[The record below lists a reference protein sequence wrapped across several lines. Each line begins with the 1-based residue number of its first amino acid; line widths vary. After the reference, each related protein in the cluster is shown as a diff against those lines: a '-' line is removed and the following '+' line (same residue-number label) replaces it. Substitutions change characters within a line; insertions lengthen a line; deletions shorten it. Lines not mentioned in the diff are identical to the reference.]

1 MATVTKWTPFGVA
14 LDVTATGSNVKRTS
28 ATKFTVDIAV
38 SWETYYEG
46 AQTNYGMSATSGGVT
61 KTISAFDGTKRSKGS
76 ASFTGTYSISGN
88 GSATKTITVTF
99 KNYEED
105 WQGNVTESAT
115 KNVTFNVTVP
125 AWTSYTVQYNANGG
139 TGAPGKQTKWKDQTL
154 TLSSTKPTRTGYSFQ
169 GWALTK
175 ADADAGTWYY
185 QPGGSC
191 GKNENLTLYAVWKAN
206 TYTVKYNANG
216 GTGAPSNQTKT
227 YGVTLKLSSTK
238 PTRTNYNFLGWG
250 TSATATTVAYAAG
263 ANYTANSAVTLY
275 AIWQLAY
282 VKPRITDVSITRC
295 KERTTDLTELEYET
309 TANFVIDGTNGNLLH
324 AGNVTYCVA
333 KVDVEPLK
341 DYIVSGSCKYGFAY
355 WAFYDAQG
363 AMLTIGETAKAAIS
377 TFENVTLTAPENASY
392 LNVSYIT
399 DNVIAKIQTVD
410 TGYESSD
417 DGTIA
422 HVTFDW
428 NCDREISSVE
438 ISFEGSDGSVVSSN
452 PTASGTNGNVDV
464 YLSNL
469 SAEVTYTV
477 KMTVT
482 DAIDYSSTV
491 ATLSGSKFVIDI
503 LAEGEGI
510 AFNKPAE
517 LKGVVD
523 IGFQTRLLG
532 GLLYVLLPVETDL
545 DECHTPGFY
554 VGENVSDYNYT
565 NCPLTSGTFT
575 LEIMSMGDNGQLM
588 QRLTQCH
595 ISSPIAYERVYYK
608 SAGWGNW
615 FGGWIYPT
623 IGSEFEVYASD
634 GVGSKPCCRK
644 DGRVVEV
651 RGIVKPTVDIAGG
664 TDMHTIMTVPVGY
677 RPNSPIYTICQ
688 GSGNCTWLL
697 RVNTSGTVDFS
708 RYRNGD
714 TTTTAAVGAWLPFQ
728 VTYLV

>member
-14 LDVTATGSNVKRTS
+14 LDVTATGGTVTRTS
-28 ATKFTVDIAV
+28 ATQFTVVISV
-38 SWETYYEG
+38 SWETYYDG

-139 TGAPGKQTKWKDQTL
+139 SGAPGNQTKWKDQTL
-154 TLSSTKPTRTGYSFQ
+154 TLSSTKPTRTGYSFL
-169 GWALTK
+169 GWSTSSTATT
-175 ADADAGTWYY
+175 ATYSA
-185 QPGGSC
+185 GGSYTANS
-191 GKNENLTLYAVWKAN
+191 GDTLYAVWKAN
-206 TYTVKYNANG
+206 TYNVNYNANG
-216 GTGAPSNQTKT
+216 GTGAPANQTKT

-250 TSATATTVAYAAG
+250 TSASATTVTYAAG
-263 ANYTANSAVTLY
+263 ANYVANSAITLY
-275 AIWQLAY
+275 AIWELAY
-282 VKPRITDVSITRC
+282 VKPRIVDIFIARC
-295 KERTTDLTELEYET
+295 KQ
-309 TANFVIDGTNGNLLH
+309 VDG
-324 AGNVTYCVA
+324 
-333 KVDVEPLK
+333 
-341 DYIVSGSCKYGFAY
+341 
-355 WAFYDAQG
+355 
-363 AMLTIGETAKAAIS
+363 
-377 TFENVTLTAPENASY
+377 
-392 LNVSYIT
+392 
-399 DNVIAKIQTVD
+399 
-410 TGYESSD
+410 GYEISD
-417 DGTIA
+417 DGTAVQIMF
-422 HVTFDW
+422 HWESDKTVSSI
-428 NCDREISSVE
+428 EISL
-438 ISFEGSDGSVVSSN
+438 EGSDGSIHSTKPS
-452 PTASGTNGNVDV
+452 ASGTTGDVNVYING
-464 YLSNL
+464 LT
-469 SAEVTYTV
+469 AEVTYTV

-482 DAIDYSSTV
+482 DSIDYYTSV

-503 LAEGEGI
+503 LAEGMGI

-517 LKGVVD
+517 LEGVAD

-532 GLLYVLLPVETDL
+532 GLLYVVLPPETDL
-545 DECHTPGFY
+545 NECHTPGFY

-595 ISSPIAYERVYYK
+595 ITTPTVYERVYYK
-608 SAGWGNW
+608 SAGWGDW

-634 GVGSKPCCRK
+634 GVGSKPGCRK

-651 RGIVKPTVDIAGG
+651 RGIVKPVADIAGG
-664 TDMHTIMTVPVGY
+664 TDMHTIITVPVGY
-677 RPNSPIYTICQ
+677 RPNSPVYVICQ

-708 RYRNGD
+708 RYRNGN
-714 TTTTAAVGAWLPFQ
+714 TTTTATAGAWLPFQ